1 MTGMNISTLASF
13 FQLNENIRSLQGS
26 LLDGQKE
33 LSTGRK
39 ADLMAALRT
48 QAATD
53 VDLRNAYSE
62 ATTFKATAG
71 VVGTRLDAMQT
82 ALTSVKDA
90 IDKARTQ
97 TLTATSPLARQQLQ
111 QLAKTTIDQIGSLL
125 DTQFDGRYLFSGTQT
140 DMPPLQEQNTV
151 NTTTGLSPLQT
162 VMQVITNM
170 GGMSDAASALNVANG
185 TDGISSLFGDSNSNA
200 NLRFTPALYNGATS
214 GTLTARLDRGY
225 QIDYGLRADDPAI
238 RDALQGLY
246 MLAAV
251 PSNSVPDDAYAAWQ
265 GEALAHLDKGFQ
277 GVIGMASTVGYQQS
291 AVADVMARHDS
302 TLTQLNTQIVNL
314 EQADPYET
322 AAKLS
327 QFQSQLEATFTVTAR
342 MSQLSLT
349 KFLT

>member
-1 MTGMNISTLASF
+1 MTGMNISTLATF
-13 FQLNENIRSLQGS
+13 FQLNDSIRSLQQS

-39 ADLMAALRT
+39 ADLMAALGN
-48 QAATD
+48 QAASD
-53 VDLRNAYSE
+53 VDLRNAYAE
-62 ATTFKATAG
+62 ATTFKTTAG
-71 VVGTRLDAMQT
+71 VVSTRLDAMQT

-125 DTQFDGRYLFSGTQT
+125 DTQFDGRYLFSGMQT

-151 NTTTGLSPLQT
+151 NATTGLSPQQAVAQIIANLGPMT
-162 VMQVITNM
+162 
-170 GGMSDAASALNVANG
+170 DAASALNVANG
-185 TDGISSLFGDSNSNA
+185 ADGVSSLFDDSNSNA
-200 NLRFTPALYNGATS
+200 NLRYTPTLYNGATS

-225 QIDYGLRADDPAI
+225 QIDYGLRADDPAV

-251 PSNSVPDDAYAAWQ
+251 PSGSVPDDAYAAWQ
-265 GEALAHLDKGFQ
+265 SEALAHLDKGFQ